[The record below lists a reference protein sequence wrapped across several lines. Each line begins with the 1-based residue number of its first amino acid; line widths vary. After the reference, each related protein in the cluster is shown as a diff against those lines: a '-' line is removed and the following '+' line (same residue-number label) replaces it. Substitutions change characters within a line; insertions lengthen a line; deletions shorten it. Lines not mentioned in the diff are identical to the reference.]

1 MHDSAIQPQMLR
13 EAWEKGLQQ
22 GLTQVA
28 LNMLLEGI
36 DLALIAKLTGLP
48 LEKVKNLQASDANDS
63 QILVKEFME
72 LSESSLN
79 KVWLD
84 PEEDEAW
91 KDL

>member
-1 MHDSAIQPQMLR
+1 MHDSLIQSKTLR
-13 EAWEKGLQQ
+13 EAWEQGLQQ

-28 LNMLLEGI
+28 LNMLQEGI
-36 DLALIAKLTGLP
+36 NLSLVAKLTGLP
-48 LEKVKNLQASDANDS
+48 LERVKNLQAIDLADS
-63 QILVKEFME
+63 QILVKDFLE

>member
-1 MHDSAIQPQMLR
+1 MHDSAIQTKILR
-13 EAWEKGLQQ
+13 ETWEQGLQH

-28 LNMLLEGI
+28 LNMLLEDI

-48 LEKVKNLQASDANDS
+48 LERVKNLQANDADDS
-63 QILVKEFME
+63 QMILKDFLE

-79 KVWLD
+79 KVWLNA
-84 PEEDEAW
+84 EEDEAW